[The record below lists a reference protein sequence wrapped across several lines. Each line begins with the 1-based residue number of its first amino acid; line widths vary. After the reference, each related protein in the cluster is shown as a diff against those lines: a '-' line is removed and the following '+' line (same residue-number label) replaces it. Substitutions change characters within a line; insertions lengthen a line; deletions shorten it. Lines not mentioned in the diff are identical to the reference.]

1 MNPFQKD
8 VKERADQIDLLI
20 NSIDDNNL
28 DLRND
33 VAEIEGDLERLEAAN
48 PGQRA
53 GCSVPGE
60 KVDRLLKE
68 WADEDVYADEDMKK
82 YTAELW
88 VSLEEFEKQLK
99 NEERGQ
105 SIVFGRRVKRYEA
118 QIQRLKNLHLFE

>member
-1 MNPFQKD
+1 MHPFQKE

-33 VAEIEGDLERLEAAN
+33 VAEIEGDLEKLEAAN

-53 GCSVPGE
+53 GNSVPGE
-60 KVDRLLKE
+60 KVDRLLNE

-82 YTAELW
+82 YTTELW

-99 NEERGQ
+99 NEEGGQ
-105 SIVFGRRVKRYEA
+105 SIVFGRQVKRYEA